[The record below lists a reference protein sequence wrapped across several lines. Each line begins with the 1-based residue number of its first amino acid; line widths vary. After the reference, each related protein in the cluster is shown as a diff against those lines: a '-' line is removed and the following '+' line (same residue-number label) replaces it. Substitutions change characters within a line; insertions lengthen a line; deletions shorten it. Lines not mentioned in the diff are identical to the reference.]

1 MNIAVLGAGT
11 IGQSWAA
18 LFLANGHHVSVYDP
32 DPKTE
37 KVTKKFVQKSAFIL
51 AELGYLHS
59 GNVNALRFSSDP
71 SHAVFGCHFI
81 QESAPENLAIKH
93 ALYREIESCLLP
105 EAIVLSSTSGLTLE
119 MLRGGFNDP
128 SRLVIAHPFNPPHLI
143 PLVEVVGHP
152 TTSPDVMKQVKQ
164 FYQSIGKVP
173 IELKKSVPGHIANRI
188 QAVVWQEALHLAK
201 EGVATLDEIDRIV
214 ANGPGLRWSIYGPTK
229 LFSLAG
235 GEGGLRSFMDH
246 LGASFESWWTDSGQV
261 HLDQETLDLL
271 HEYDGQATSLDRT
284 ALRASRDE
292 LLGQIL
298 KLKLMKS

>member
-18 LFLANGHHVSVYDP
+18 LFLANGHQVSIYDP
-32 DPKTE
+32 NPKME
-37 KVTKKFVQKSAFIL
+37 KVTKKFVKKSAFVL
-51 AELGYLHS
+51 GELGYLHP
-59 GNVNALRFSSDP
+59 GTLEAFRFTSDP
-71 SHAVFGCHFI
+71 SDAVLGCHFI
-81 QESAPENLAIKH
+81 QESAPENLAVKH
-93 ALYREIESCLLP
+93 ALYGEIEPCLSP

-152 TTSPDVMKQVKQ
+152 TTSTDVMKKVQQ

-173 IELKKSVPGHIANRI
+173 IELKKSVPGHIANRL

-235 GEGGLRSFMDH
+235 GEGGLTSFVDH
-246 LGASFESWWTDSGQV
+246 LGPSFESWWTDSGEVQ
-261 HLDQETLDLL
+261 LDQKTLHLL
-271 HEYDGQATSLDRT
+271 QEYDGQTTSLDRA
-284 ALRASRDE
+284 ALRASRDAF
-292 LLGQIL
+292 LGQIL